1 MDLHAIFIRSP
12 INRLSAGV
20 VSQRGAAEEDSPLTR
35 EELAYIVQRLSRK
48 QRLLKRVLGIANRSQ
63 HKNMM
68 WKANKRFAQ
77 YRVAREPRAFQE
89 YRRIGREMQ
98 RLNAELSAVKK
109 AYQAEWEAKHQPP
122 NVKVTGLP
130 QPDAGSDT
138 TNADCGRSG

>member
-1 MDLHAIFIRSP
+1 MDLHAIFIRAP
-12 INRLSAGV
+12 INRLVAGV
-20 VSQRGAAEEDSPLTR
+20 VSQRGASAEDTPLTR

-68 WKANKRFAQ
+68 WKANKRFTQ

-89 YRRIGREMQ
+89 YRRIGQEMQ

-109 AYQAEWEAKHQPP
+109 AFQAAWEAKHLPP
-122 NVKVTGLP
+122 N
-130 QPDAGSDT
+130 A
-138 TNADCGRSG
+138 